1 MTMTVYVSEIM
12 VKRAARRHQHPAA
25 STTTTAVPSC
35 CDTAAGKRLRRRVHW
50 PLDTTEAVDGLSMRI
65 GYPMASH
72 SIGRQEAWTVS
83 REVDQPAPS
92 LARGRNRSRQVEGR
106 RLR

>member
-1 MTMTVYVSEIM
+1 MMTVYLTEFM
-12 VKRAARRHQHPAA
+12 VKRAARRHQHPTA

-35 CDTAAGKRLRRRVHW
+35 CETAVGKRPQRRVHL
-50 PLDTTEAVDGLSMRI
+50 PLDAPEAVGSLSIQI
-65 GYPMASH
+65 GYPMVSH

-92 LARGRNRSRQVEGR
+92 LAWGSNRSRQAEGR
-106 RLR
+106 RIE